1 MPPKTERADKKEEE
15 AIVLD
20 YLQWGYASD
29 KRPLNQR
36 ESIIIAVGT
45 DQFKLL
51 ELVAKKDRAVN
62 LHDTV
67 YIGEGERPVVERVK
81 RRLSYAELTLTAKG
95 ELEPVVEEIIEAS
108 ESRFIEFYNT
118 SVPISL
124 KMHMLNL
131 LPGFGKK
138 TLTDT
143 LAERQKKPFESF
155 EDIKA
160 RVKTLQKPEK
170 FIRER
175 IMLELENPEEKYHLF
190 TSK

>member
-1 MPPKTERADKKEEE
+1 MPPKTDRADKKEVE
-15 AIVLD
+15 AVVLD
-20 YLQWGYASD
+20 YLQWGYGND

-36 ESIIIAVGT
+36 EPIILAVGT

-51 ELVAKKDRAVN
+51 ELIAKKDVAVN
-62 LHDTV
+62 LHDKV
-67 YIGEGERPVVERVK
+67 YIGDGERKQVERVK
-81 RRLSYAELTLTAKG
+81 RRISYAELTNTAKG
-95 ELEPVVEEIIEAS
+95 ELESAVDDIIKES
-108 ESRFIEFYNT
+108 EPRFIEFYNT

-143 LAERQKKPFESF
+143 LEQRNRKPFESF
-155 EDIKA
+155 DDIKA

-175 IMLELENPEEKYHLF
+175 IMLELEVPEEKYHLF

>member
-1 MPPKTERADKKEEE
+1 MPPKTDRADKKEIE
-15 AIVLD
+15 AVVLD

-36 ESIIIAVGT
+36 EPIILAVGT

-51 ELVAKKDRAVN
+51 ELTAKRDAVVN
-62 LHDTV
+62 LHDKV
-67 YIGEGERPVVERVK
+67 YIGEGLRPVVDRVK
-81 RRLSYAELTLTAKG
+81 RRISYSELTPTAKG
-95 ELEPVVEEIIEAS
+95 ELEVVVDAIIKET
-108 ESRFIEFYNT
+108 EPRFVEFYNT
-118 SVPISL
+118 AVPMSL

-138 TLTDT
+138 SLSDT
-143 LAERQKKPFESF
+143 LAERQKKPFENF
-155 EDIKA
+155 DDMRT
-160 RVKTLQKPEK
+160 RVKSLQKPEK

-175 IMLELENPEEKYHLF
+175 ILLELEEPDEKYHVF